1 MPIPSFFGSTGRG
14 SLSAG
19 RFRRKIQQHGPNRGN
34 DFSVFPAYPSM
45 RKDGQLYGT
54 TGRRPHGFTL
64 PGIFSCSSARYS
76 GKAHRRLL
84 LPRPARRSVGCIGR
98 GHPLVYRQHFPIVG
112 LASFFGYKLFKGAR
126 SVPFAMVS
134 VIVLSVAAI
143 CLAEFAGY
151 VYVYWQAWTELAA
164 EEGVVLSAG
173 ELFRLSAG
181 TVFEALADPE
191 YTVEMVG
198 NLAIGLVIAVLG
210 IVTVRRHIFA
220 YANEGQP
227 LYPSAES
234 FVPASVPYDPA
245 AGTSLPD
252 GATGSIPVPI
262 SGVSQP
268 MESVPAVP
276 VPVEETVSADGGIPT
291 VPPIP
296 AVPAA
301 VPVGAPSEE
310 PKAE

>member
-1 MPIPSFFGSTGRG
+1 MEQPVVAPAGSPSPTYSPAPPPVTAEKLTVGSYLLGLLGALLGALIGAIPWFIASTF
-14 SLSAG
+14 LSIFVG
-19 RFRRKIQQHGPNRGN
+19 W
-34 DFSVFPAYPSM
+34 
-45 RKDGQLYGT
+45 L
-54 TGRRPHGFTL
+54 GF
-64 PGIFSCSSARYS
+64 
-76 GKAHRRLL
+76 
-84 LPRPARRSVGCIGR
+84 
-98 GHPLVYRQHFPIVG
+98 IVG

-151 VYVYWQAWTELAA
+151 MYVYWQAWTELAA

-181 TVFEALADPE
+181 TVFEALANPE

-198 NLAIGLVIAVLG
+198 NLVIGLAIAVLG

-220 YANEGQP
+220 YANEGRP
-227 LYPSAES
+227 LYSTAES
-234 FVPASVPYDPA
+234 CVPVSVPYNPA
-245 AGTSLPD
+245 ADTSLPD
-252 GATGSIPVPI
+252 GAAGSIPVPV

-276 VPVEETVSADGGIPT
+276 VPVEAAVSADGAIPA
-291 VPPIP
+291 VPPVP

-301 VPVGAPSEE
+301 VPVGAPLEE

>member
-1 MPIPSFFGSTGRG
+1 MEQPVVVPTGSPS
-14 SLSAG
+14 
-19 RFRRKIQQHGPNRGN
+19 
-34 DFSVFPAYPSM
+34 PAYSPAPPPVTAGKPTVGSYFL
-45 RKDGQLYGT
+45 GLLGALLGALVGAIPWFIAST
-54 TGRRPHGFTL
+54 FLSIFVGWLGF
-64 PGIFSCSSARYS
+64 
-76 GKAHRRLL
+76 
-84 LPRPARRSVGCIGR
+84 
-98 GHPLVYRQHFPIVG
+98 IVG

-252 GATGSIPVPI
+252 GTAGSVPVPV

-276 VPVEETVSADGGIPT
+276 VPAEAAVSADGGIPT